1 MSFLTSSVRRQL
13 IAAFMAVSLVF
24 MVAIALGWTGSSK
37 TLMLVVA
44 LVAVLFAA
52 VISLTISRDFSRRIK
67 KLLDGIQSLDAE
79 ALAELEHGLDAIA
92 HGDLT
97 REVRP
102 AARGDRRPTAKTR
115 SAS

>member
-1 MSFLTSSVRRQL
+1 MSFLTLSVRRQL

-24 MVAIALGWTGSSK
+24 MVAIALAWTGSSK

-44 LVAVLFAA
+44 LAAVLFAA
-52 VISLTISRDFSRRIK
+52 VISLTISRDFSRRIEG
-67 KLLDGIQSLDAE
+67 LLGGIQSLDAG
-79 ALAELEHGLDAIA
+79 ALTELEHGLDAIA

-97 REVRP
+97 REVAPRP
-102 AARGDRRPTAKTR
+102 SGSRPTAWTR